1 MSRYLLIPKSINDDS
16 KSEIF
21 TLFPTEGF
29 NEKAK
34 EINVPINMIPK
45 QSFQNHQ
52 QKKTFENFLTKMNK
66 IGIRKNKD
74 GLLNIEN
81 KTTDINFDD
90 FVNDCCCKNFSI
102 CYENVY
108 CNLREH
114 GITF

>member
-34 EINVPINMIPK
+34 EITVPINMIPK

-74 GLLNIEN
+74 GLLNIGN
-81 KTTDINFDD
+81 KTTKINFDD
-90 FVNDCCCKNFSI
+90 FVNNCCRKNFSI